1 MNFRRLSPI
10 LMAFNLYTMTIANTI
25 LDSASTSTT
34 MSTLLSISPTASST
48 IIAMSA
54 TPTPLETT
62 PSSGARGSHSTAAII
77 GGAIGGT
84 VALLFLLGCIFIPL
98 IRRRRSCLDIAL
110 RRHSANTTTTT
121 TTTSST
127 THHNSSASEK
137 NDQQGDQERGLAMT
151 EEQKLEEMVGLE
163 EMLRIKFPTPS
174 RYELDAGSF
183 VEGRANWEI
192 KL

>member
-48 IIAMSA
+48 IIATSA

-62 PSSGARGSHSTAAII
+62 PSSGVRGSHSTAAII

-84 VALLFLLGCIFIPL
+84 VALLFLLSCIFIPL

-110 RRHSANTTTTT
+110 RRHSANTTTT
-121 TTTSST
+121 SST
-127 THHNSSASEK
+127 THHNSPASEK
-137 NDQQGDQERGLAMT
+137 SDQQGDQERGLAMT

>member
-48 IIAMSA
+48 IIAMSS

-121 TTTSST
+121 TNSST
-127 THHNSSASEK
+127 THHNSPASEK
-137 NDQQGDQERGLAMT
+137 SDQQGDQERGLAMT

>member
-62 PSSGARGSHSTAAII
+62 PSSGARGSHSTAAIT

-121 TTTSST
+121 TTSST
-127 THHNSSASEK
+127 THHNSPASEK
-137 NDQQGDQERGLAMT
+137 SDQQGDQERGLAMT

-163 EMLRIKFPTPS
+163 EMLRIKFPT
-174 RYELDAGSF
+174 
-183 VEGRANWEI
+183 
-192 KL
+192 

>member
-1 MNFRRLSPI
+1 
-10 LMAFNLYTMTIANTI
+10 MTIANTI
-25 LDSASTSTT
+25 LGSASTSTT

-127 THHNSSASEK
+127 THHNSPASEK
-137 NDQQGDQERGLAMT
+137 SDQQGDQERGLAMT

>member
-1 MNFRRLSPI
+1 
-10 LMAFNLYTMTIANTI
+10 MAFNLYTMTIANTI

-48 IIAMSA
+48 IIATSA

-62 PSSGARGSHSTAAII
+62 PSSGVRGSHSTAAII

-84 VALLFLLGCIFIPL
+84 VALLFLLSCIFIPL

-121 TTTSST
+121 TTSST
-127 THHNSSASEK
+127 THHNSPASEK
-137 NDQQGDQERGLAMT
+137 SDQQGDQERGLAMT

>member
-10 LMAFNLYTMTIANTI
+10 LMAFNLYTITIANTI

-48 IIAMSA
+48 ITAMSA

-121 TTTSST
+121 TTSST
-127 THHNSSASEK
+127 THHNSPASEK
-137 NDQQGDQERGLAMT
+137 SDQQGDQERGLAMT